1 MPFLLILAGYLLGS
15 IPFGLLIGKIMK
27 IDVRKSG
34 SGNIGATNVL
44 RTLGVGPGALVL
56 ILDTLKGAVPVWLAQ
71 AYSGDPLIIVLCG
84 LAAIIGHTFPI
95 YLGFK
100 GGKGVATSG
109 GVLLG
114 LAPDMFVFAILL
126 FLVIVGLTRFVSVG
140 SILTALTLFIVFI
153 ILGKPL
159 PYTVLVGLAAVL
171 IVIRHRPNIKR
182 LIAGTELRIGEK
194 R

>member
-1 MPFLLILAGYLLGS
+1 MPFILILVGYLLGS

-44 RTLGVGPGALVL
+44 RTLGFGPGVLVFV
-56 ILDTLKGAVPVWLAQ
+56 LDTLKGAAPVWLAQ

-84 LAAIIGHTFPI
+84 LAAISGHTFPL

-100 GGKGVATSG
+100 GGKGVATGG

-140 SILTALTLFIVFI
+140 SILTALTLLIVFI
-153 ILGKPL
+153 VLGKPL
-159 PYTVLVGLAAVL
+159 PYTMVVGLAALL
-171 IVIRHRPNIKR
+171 IIVRHLSNIKR
-182 LIAGTELRIGEK
+182 LIAGTEPRLGEK

>member
-15 IPFGLLIGKIMK
+15 IPFGFIIGKIGK
-27 IDVRKSG
+27 IDVRQAG
-34 SGNIGATNVL
+34 SGNIGATNVM
-44 RTLGVGPGALVL
+44 RTMGLTPGALVL
-56 ILDTLKGAVPVWLAQ
+56 IFDTLKGALPVWLAQ
-71 AYSGDPLIIVLCG
+71 AYSGDPLIVVLCG
-84 LAAIIGHTFPI
+84 LAAISGHTFPL

-100 GGKGVATSG
+100 GGKGVATGS

-114 LAPDMFVFAILL
+114 IAPDMFIFAILL

-159 PYTVLVGLAAVL
+159 PYTLVVGLAALL
-171 IVIRHRPNIKR
+171 IIVRHRSNIKS
-182 LIAGTELRIGEK
+182 LVAGTERRIGEK

>member
-1 MPFLLILAGYLLGS
+1 MPLILMLAGYLLGS